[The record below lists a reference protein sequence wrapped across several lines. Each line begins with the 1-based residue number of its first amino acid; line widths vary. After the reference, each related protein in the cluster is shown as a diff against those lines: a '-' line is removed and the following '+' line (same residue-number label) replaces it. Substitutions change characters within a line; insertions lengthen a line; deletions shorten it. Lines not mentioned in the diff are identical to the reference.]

1 MAAGMTGPDTS
12 PRVNVQPVAER
23 DRGAFFAMLRE
34 YMAEMDRYDPATAE
48 SPYDVDRYIAAMLED
63 MEGREFLWL
72 LLDGERAGM
81 AIVRTLPDFPDDRRM
96 VATIGEFYVAPAY
109 RRRGVGGSAVQAI
122 LDDHR
127 RRGTYEVE
135 AGILRDNFLAR
146 AFWARMGFELRF
158 YQTAR
163 RP

>member
-1 MAAGMTGPDTS
+1 MDRRVTVTLAAV
-12 PRVNVQPVAER
+12 PRGEYEAL
-23 DRGAFFAMLRE
+23 FAMLRA
-34 YMAEMDRYDPATAE
+34 YMAEMDRYDPQAE
-48 SPYDVDRYIAAMLED
+48 VAPFDVDRYVDAMLED

-72 LLDGERAGM
+72 LLDGERAGF
-81 AIVRTLPDFPDDRRM
+81 AIVRTLPDFPDDSRM
-96 VATIGEFYVAPAY
+96 VATIGEFYVAPAF
-109 RRRGVGGSAVQAI
+109 RRRGVGSGAVEAI
-122 LDDHR
+122 LADHR
-127 RRGTYEVE
+127 ARGTHEVE

>member
-1 MAAGMTGPDTS
+1 MDHDRRQSVTVTIET
-12 PRVNVQPVAER
+12 VATA
-23 DRGAFFAMLRE
+23 DYDAFFAALRE
-34 YMAEMDRYDPATAE
+34 YMVEMDRFDPSAAE
-48 SPYDVDRYIAAMLED
+48 SPFKVDLYIEAMLED
-63 MEGREFLWL
+63 MEGRDFLWIL
-72 LLDGERAGM
+72 QDGARAGF
-81 AIVRTLPDFPDDRRM
+81 AIVRNLPDFPDESRM
-96 VATIGEFYVAPAY
+96 VATIGEFTVFPAF
-109 RRRGVGGSAVQAI
+109 RREGVGTAAVQAI

-127 RRGTYEVE
+127 ARGTYEVE

>member
-1 MAAGMTGPDTS
+1 MDHDRRQSVTVTIET
-12 PRVNVQPVAER
+12 VATA
-23 DRGAFFAMLRE
+23 DYDAFFAALRE
-34 YMAEMDRYDPATAE
+34 YMVEMDRFDPSAAE
-48 SPYDVDRYIAAMLED
+48 SPFKVDLYIEAMLED
-63 MEGREFLWL
+63 MEGRDFLWFL
-72 LLDGERAGM
+72 QDGARAGF
-81 AIVRTLPDFPDDRRM
+81 AIVRNLPDFPDESRM
-96 VATIGEFYVAPAY
+96 VATIGEFTVFPPY
-109 RRRGVGGSAVQAI
+109 RRRGVGAAAVRAI

-127 RRGTYEVE
+127 ARGTYEVE

>member
-1 MAAGMTGPDTS
+1 MT
-12 PRVNVQPVAER
+12 VALIAVEER
-23 DRGAFFAMLRE
+23 DRPAFFAMLRE
-34 YMAEMDRYDPATAE
+34 YMSEMDRFDPTAAE
-48 SPYDVDRYIAAMLED
+48 SPFDVDRYIEAMLED
-63 MEGREFLWL
+63 MEGRELLWIAS
-72 LLDGERAGM
+72 DGGHAGFT
-81 AIVRTLPDFPDDRRM
+81 IVRTLPDFPDDRRM
-96 VATIGEFYVAPAY
+96 VATIGEFYVLPAL
-109 RRRGVGGSAVQAI
+109 RRSGVGAAAVQAI

-127 RRGTYEVE
+127 ARGTYEVE

>member
-1 MAAGMTGPDTS
+1 MSVTIE
-12 PRVNVQPVAER
+12 PVAFL
-23 DRGAFFAMLRE
+23 DYDAFFAMLRE
-34 YMAEMDRYDPATAE
+34 YMAEMDRYDPTAAE
-48 SPYDVDRYIAAMLED
+48 SPFDVDLYIEAMLED
-63 MEGREFLWL
+63 MEGRDFLWL
-72 LLDGERAGM
+72 QQDEERAGF
-81 AIVRTLPDFPDDRRM
+81 AIVRNLPDFPDDQRM
-96 VATIGEFYVAPAY
+96 VATISEFYVAPAF
-109 RRRGVGGSAVQAI
+109 RRQGVGAAAVNAI

-127 RRGTYEVE
+127 QRGTYEVE

>member
-1 MAAGMTGPDTS
+1 M
-12 PRVNVQPVAER
+12 
-23 DRGAFFAMLRE
+23 
-34 YMAEMDRYDPATAE
+34 
-48 SPYDVDRYIAAMLED
+48 
-63 MEGREFLWL
+63 
-72 LLDGERAGM
+72 
-81 AIVRTLPDFPDDRRM
+81 RTLPDFPDDTRM
-96 VATIGEFYVAPAY
+96 VATISEFYVLPAS
-109 RRRGVGGSAVQAI
+109 RRQGVGGAAVAAI

-127 RRGTYEVE
+127 ARGTFEVE

>member
-1 MAAGMTGPDTS
+1 MTVTIEPVGAPDL
-12 PRVNVQPVAER
+12 
-23 DRGAFFAMLRE
+23 DAFFAMLRE
-34 YMAEMDRYDPATAE
+34 YMAEMDRYDPTTAE
-48 SPYDVDRYIAAMLED
+48 APFDVDRYIEAMREDAAQEHGD
-63 MEGREFLWL
+63 GREFLWL
-72 LLDGERAGM
+72 MQDGVRAGM
-81 AIVRTLPDFPDDRRM
+81 AIVRALPDFPNDRRM
-96 VATIGEFYVAPAY
+96 VATISEFYVLPAF
-109 RRRGVGGSAVQAI
+109 RRQGVGGAGVEAI

-146 AFWARMGFELRF
+146 AFWARMGFELRS